1 MSDETNRGTTG
12 RAQDEVVHPLHYNNH
27 PSGLECID
35 VNEALPANLACVMRY
50 TWRRDEKGNPL
61 RDLSKALFYAERE
74 SAYAAKTPLYQRT
87 LVTTGL
93 YRTPDIIERLAK
105 VSVSEP
111 CPFPKVM
118 SPLAWLA
125 SALVDLFQYRIDT
138 QTFFGVLLD
147 ALREAVEAE
156 KAKASP

>member
-1 MSDETNRGTTG
+1 MSEELDPM
-12 RAQDEVVHPLHYNNH
+12 VHHPKHYTSH

-74 SAYAAKTPLYQRT
+74 SAYAVRWPTFYQRA
-87 LVTTGL
+87 LVTAGL
-93 YRTPDIIERLAK
+93 YRTPDIVERLVK
-105 VSVSEP
+105 VAVSEP